1 MIKEKGLLDLDE
13 GSSLVRTVFDKTINL
28 NEFNFPSISIPSGFK
43 NFSFIPGKNGLNIID
58 CVDKL
63 KLYLQKEKISDSK
76 HDHIIPGVIEAIK
89 NAYVHGNKRNNDKRI
104 FWHQKVEKNNTL
116 EVLIGDQGGE
126 INGNLFAYALKIKD
140 EKFNNLNLFPDY
152 YSFCGKNYA
161 PLDHSGVGT
170 INMNKCFEKVRYFKN
185 KDGGLTVY
193 LGKKLN
199 Q

>member
-13 GSSLVRTVFDKTINL
+13 GSSLVRTVFDKTFNL
-28 NEFNFPSISIPSGFK
+28 DEFNFPLISIPSGFK
-43 NFSFIPGKNGLNIID
+43 NFSFVPGKNGLKIID
-58 CVDKL
+58 
-63 KLYLQKEKISDSK
+63 SK
-76 HDHIIPGVIEAIK
+76 YDHIIPRVIEAIK
-89 NAYVHGNKRNNDKRI
+89 NAYVHGNKRNNDKTI
-104 FWHQKVEKNNTL
+104 FWHQKVEKNNAL

-140 EKFNNLNLFPDY
+140 EKVNNLNLFPDY

-199 Q
+199 H